1 MTRSAIGDVWF
12 DLYDSVAMLQSLGND
27 ETSLEEDEALDAI
40 VAVLDKKD
48 PKGHEN
54 LMQDILENLS
64 DSQLADLFDQ
74 LNGDDNEDED

>member
-27 ETSLEEDEALDAI
+27 ATSLEEDTALDAI

-48 PKGHEN
+48 PKWHEN
-54 LMQDILENLS
+54 LMQDIFENLS
-64 DSQLADLFDQ
+64 DSQLADLFDK

>member
-12 DLYDSVAMLQSLGND
+12 DLYDSVAMLQSLGNE
-27 ETSLEEDEALDAI
+27 ETSLEEDTALDAI
-40 VAVLDKKD
+40 VAALDKKD
-48 PKGHEN
+48 PKWHEN

-64 DSQLADLFDQ
+64 ESQLADLFDQ

>member
-27 ETSLEEDEALDAI
+27 TTSLEEDTALEAI

-48 PKGHEN
+48 PDWHEN
-54 LMQDILENLS
+54 LMQDILENL
-64 DSQLADLFDQ
+64 DDEQMRKLIDE
-74 LNGDDNEDED
+74 LNGDDDEDED

>member
-27 ETSLEEDEALDAI
+27 TTSLEEDTALEAI

-48 PKGHEN
+48 PDWHKN

-64 DSQLADLFDQ
+64 DSQLTDLFDQ
-74 LNGDDNEDED
+74 LNGDDDEDED

>member
-27 ETSLEEDEALDAI
+27 TTSLEEDTALEAI

-48 PKGHEN
+48 PDWHKN
-54 LMQDILENLS
+54 LMQDILENL
-64 DSQLADLFDQ
+64 DDEQMRKLIDE
-74 LNGDDNEDED
+74 LNGDDDEDED

>member
-48 PKGHEN
+48 PKWHEV
-54 LMQDILENLS
+54 LMQDILDNL
-64 DSQLADLFDQ
+64 DEDQ
-74 LNGDDNEDED
+74 IRTMLDELRGGDDEDED